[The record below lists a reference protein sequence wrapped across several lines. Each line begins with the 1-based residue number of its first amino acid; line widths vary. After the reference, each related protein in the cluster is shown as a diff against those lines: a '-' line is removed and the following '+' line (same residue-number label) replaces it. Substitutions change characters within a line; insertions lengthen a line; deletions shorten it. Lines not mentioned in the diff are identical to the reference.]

1 MTSVIYSLAEF
12 LKTEFPN
19 YFFYTNTVE
28 LIAGQDVIPN
38 QYILIMES
46 GGTEGHG
53 HKFNIYTIQI
63 LTRSIDA
70 PIARKMSYDVYEKI
84 DNRIGLI
91 LPAIIIGAESFNEIQ
106 TSQISAI
113 QSPYPLGKNTEGL
126 FEFTNNYQIYFD
138 AEVNK

>member
-1 MTSVIYSLAEF
+1 LVEF
-12 LKTEFPN
+12 LKTELPA
-19 YFFYTNTVE
+19 YFFYANTIE
-28 LIAGQDVIPN
+28 LIAGQDIIPD
-38 QYILIMES
+38 QYILVMES
-46 GGTEGHG
+46 GGIEGHG
-53 HKFNIYTIQI
+53 HKFNIYTVQI

-70 PIARKMSYDVYEKI
+70 PIARKMSYDIYSKI

-91 LPAIIIGAESFNEIQ
+91 LPTAIIGAESFNEIQ

-113 QSPYPLGKNTEGL
+113 QSPYPLGKNSEGL